1 MGDISCCICVVLQ
14 AYKHTILRH
23 LLFRYRISGS
33 SLLAAMDQS
42 TQLPSTDVTSAQPN
56 KSDQTDGQQ
65 EDVNRGMQ
73 EDISDSSLLQG
84 NEVSRVDDR
93 NGRGH
98 TTVDIAEVLRRWTHA
113 LQRIHKQSLLL
124 VCLIQ
129 YSVFTFHRGHH
140 LMFVSIIFGD

>member
-1 MGDISCCICVVLQ
+1 
-14 AYKHTILRH
+14 
-23 LLFRYRISGS
+23 
-33 SLLAAMDQS
+33 MDQS